1 MGFIGL
7 LTSMMHHGQIMLI
20 SASYKTD
27 IPTFYGEWFMN
38 RLRAGYC
45 KMVNPYGRQEYT
57 INLRREEHEGQEG
70 VDGIVFWTKNI
81 GPLMK
86 YLPEIH
92 ERGYPFVVQHTINGY
107 PRELEARVIDYA
119 RTVESVRRM
128 VDEYGPLPSGAPRVI
143 WRYDP
148 IVFTSL
154 TDMDFHKRTFEKL
167 AKALDGATSEVV
179 ISFAQLYKKTKRNMD
194 AAAREQG
201 FSWDEHEATAYPDDP
216 ADHRALHLAIYL
228 AGIAAAHGMTLKVCA
243 QERFRVPGIIEEAH
257 CIDAAWFGQTYKK
270 HGNRQE
276 CACSASRDIG
286 EYDTCPHGCVYC
298 YAVQNRELALARHK
312 RHDPNGEFLFE
323 PEFPTIQ
330 VERRPKPET
339 KAEKP
344 KKPRKRTSSKKDSV
358 EEAAVPQPTLFP

>member
-1 MGFIGL
+1 MRDSDLI
-7 LTSMMHHGQIMLI
+7 I

-38 RLRAGYC
+38 RLRAGEC

-57 INLRREEHEGQEG
+57 INLRREEHDGREG

-81 GPLMK
+81 GPLVK
-86 YLPEIH
+86 HLPEIA

-119 RTVESVRRM
+119 RTVECVRQ
-128 VDEYGPLPSGAPRVI
+128 VADEFGQLKPSAPGEPYVPRVI

-154 TDMDFHKRTFEKL
+154 TPPDWHKRNFARL
-167 AKALDGATSEVV
+167 AKALEGVTNEVV
-179 ISFAQLYKKTKRNMD
+179 ISFAQIYKKTRRNMD
-194 AAAREQG
+194 AAAVASG
-201 FSWDEHEATAYPDDP
+201 FTWNMHERLAYPKDDSSSTYL
-216 ADHRALHLAIYL
+216 ALLL
-228 AGIAAAHGMTLKVCA
+228 FMAGIAATHGMKLKVCA
-243 QERFRVPGIIEEAH
+243 QERFLVPGIIEEAH

-270 HGNRQE
+270 HGNRDE

-286 EYDTCPHGCVYC
+286 AYDTCPHGCVYC

-312 RHDPNGEFLFE
+312 RHDPNGDFLFE

-330 VERRPKPET
+330 VERRPKPAAKE
-339 KAEKP
+339 KAP
-344 KKPRKRTSSKKDSV
+344 KKRTRNGKKKPV
-358 EEAAVPQPTLFP
+358 AASAAILSQPALFT

>member
-1 MGFIGL
+1 
-7 LTSMMHHGQIMLI
+7 MLI

-45 KMVNPYGRQEYT
+45 KMVNPYGRQEYRV
-57 INLRREEHEGQEG
+57 NLRREEQDGQEG

-86 YLPEIH
+86 HLPEIR

-119 RTVESVRRM
+119 RTVECVRR
-128 VDEYGPLPSGAPRVI
+128 VAGEYGPLPSGAPRVI

-148 IVFTSL
+148 IVFTPL
-154 TDMDFHKRTFEKL
+154 TGMDVHKRTFEEL
-167 AKALDGATSEVV
+167 AKALEGSTREVV
-179 ISFAQLYKKTKRNMD
+179 ISFAQLYKKTRHNMEE
-194 AAAREQG
+194 AG
-201 FSWDEHEATAYPDDP
+201 FSVEEHEAIAYPEAED
-216 ADHRALHLAIYL
+216 DHRALHLAVYL
-228 AGIAAAHGMTLKVCA
+228 AGVAAAHGMTLKVCS
-243 QERFRVPGIIEEAH
+243 QERFLVPGIIEEAH
-257 CIDAAWFGQTYKK
+257 CIDAAWFGQAYKK
-270 HGNRQE
+270 HGNRAE

-298 YAVQNRELALARHK
+298 YAVRNRALALERYK

-323 PEFPTIQ
+323 PDFPTIQ
-330 VERRPKPET
+330 VERRRKPVA
-339 KAEKP
+339 KAETALGTS
-344 KKPRKRTSSKKDSV
+344 RKRNARKKATA
-358 EEAAVPQPTLFP
+358 EETVRPQPTLF